1 MRKIILIAGPS
12 GAGKTTISEYLTT
25 RYGIPRVVTHTTRP
39 ARVGETPGVSY
50 YFETPESMSRLHLF
64 EKVTYGGSRY
74 GSSREG
80 LDRAWEKSDLV
91 SLIVDIAGAR
101 SYLGALGEGGHTLIW
116 FTLPWSLEQYQQM
129 NGRLYR
135 QGQKKPVIIHHLLTK
150 GTIDQHVLASLK
162 HKDISQEALLKAVRM
177 TLK

>member
-1 MRKIILIAGPS
+1 MAELFDGSPQMIKRWNQGEIQVML
-12 GAGKTTISEYLTT
+12 
-25 RYGIPRVVTHTTRP
+25 VQP
-39 ARVGETPGVSY
+39 A
-50 YFETPESMSRLHLF
+50 
-64 EKVTYGGSRY
+64 
-74 GSSREG
+74 
-80 LDRAWEKSDLV
+80 
-91 SLIVDIAGAR
+91 IAGAG
-101 SYLGALGEGGHTLIW
+101 LNLQEGGHTLIW